1 MTQRIASEK
10 ARASWRELLDS
21 VADGQEVIIERYGRP
36 VAMLVPYREKTPAGT
51 GPIRE
56 PAPLYDTAMLQ
67 QLKAEIVA
75 EVLTEIETSQLE
87 PISWREGLALLQK
100 QVADSGGLGFGDDPD
115 AIVEQT
121 RRTRQ
126 EIFEAEYAHLY
137 R

>member
-1 MTQRIASEK
+1 MTRRLASEK
-10 ARASWRELLDS
+10 ARAGWRELLDS
-21 VADGQEVIIERYGRP
+21 VADGEEVIIVRYGLP
-36 VAMLVPYREKTPAGT
+36 VATLIPYREEVPTEAT
-51 GPIRE
+51 QIHELALVYELDR
-56 PAPLYDTAMLQ
+56 Q

-75 EVLTEIETSQLE
+75 EVLAEIEAAQLE

-100 QVADSGGLGFGDDPD
+100 QVADSGGLGFGDDPE